1 MKFVRYQTDAGPAY
15 GSLEENGA
23 VRAVS
28 GDIFGEFDVGRRA
41 ADMDDLKILAPVDPT
56 KLIGVGGNYLAHLE
70 EGGEDA
76 FVPQFP
82 MVFQLPSTSVI
93 GPGDSIVIPDKAG
106 FTHAINDSNLQDE
119 PFSPVDYE
127 SELVAVIG
135 KPCHR
140 INPDEALDY
149 VLGYSCG
156 NDVSA
161 RPLQLAEMATG
172 VLMLGKGLETF
183 KPLGPVIATDL
194 DPTNLR
200 LRGRHN
206 GVVTQDTNTSDLLF
220 SVASLVTYLA
230 QAIRLEPGDCIYTGT
245 PSGGGSLVP
254 GDTIE
259 VELEGIG
266 VLSNPVVA
274 G

>member
-1 MKFVRYQTDAGPAY
+1 MKIIRFETEAGTVH
-15 GSLEENGA
+15 GSLEAGA
-23 VRAVS
+23 EVRAIS
-28 GDIFGEFDVGRRA
+28 GDIFGDFDVEGRV
-41 ADMDDLKILAPVDPT
+41 ADVDDLNLLAPVDPP
-56 KLIGVGGNYLAHLE
+56 KLIGVGGNYLEHLH
-70 EGGEDA
+70 EGGEDV

-93 GPGDSIVIPDKAG
+93 GPGDPIVIPSKAD
-106 FTHAINDSNLQDE
+106 FRHAVNDPNLQDE

-140 INPDEALDY
+140 IDPDEALDY

-172 VLMLGKGLETF
+172 VLMLGKGLQTF

-206 GVVTQDTNTSDLLF
+206 GTVTQDTSTSDLLF

-259 VELEGIG
+259 VEIDGIG
-266 VLSNPVVA
+266 VLSNPVTA

>member
-1 MKFVRYQTDAGPAY
+1 MKFVRYRSDAGPAY
-15 GSLEENGA
+15 GSLDGSGA
-23 VRAVS
+23 VNAVS
-28 GDIFGEFDVGRRA
+28 GDIFGDFDVGERV
-41 ADMDDLKILAPVDPT
+41 ADADDLKILAPVDPR

-93 GPGDSIVIPDKAG
+93 GPGDAIVIPDKSG
-106 FTHAINDSNLQDE
+106 FTHAVNNPELQNE

-135 KPCHR
+135 KQCHR
-140 INPDEALDY
+140 IDLDEALDY
-149 VLGYSCG
+149 VLGYTCG

-172 VLMLGKGLETF
+172 LLMLGKGLETF

-194 DPTNLR
+194 DPATLR

-206 GVVTQDTNTSDLLF
+206 GVVTQDTSTSDLLF

-230 QAIRLEPGDCIYTGT
+230 QVIRLEPGDCIYTGT
-245 PSGGGSLVP
+245 PSGGGSLEP

-259 VELEGIG
+259 VEIDGIG

>member
-1 MKFVRYQTDAGPAY
+1 MKFVRYQTDSGPSY
-15 GSLEENGA
+15 GSLEESGA
-23 VRAVS
+23 VNAIS
-28 GDIFGEFDVGRRA
+28 GDIFGDFDVGGRV
-41 ADMDDLKILAPVDPT
+41 ADSDDLKFLAPVDPP

-70 EGGEDA
+70 EGGEDV

-93 GPGDSIVIPDKAG
+93 GPGDDIVIPDKAG
-106 FTHAINDSNLQDE
+106 FTHAVNNPELQDA

-140 INPDEALDY
+140 IDPDRALDY

-161 RPLQLAEMATG
+161 RPLQVAEMATG

-194 DPTNLR
+194 DPTDLR

-220 SVASLVTYLA
+220 SVASLVAYLA

-245 PSGGGSLVP
+245 PSGGGSLEP
-254 GDTIE
+254 GDTIA
-259 VELEGIG
+259 VEIDGIG

>member
-1 MKFVRYQTDAGPAY
+1 MKIVRYQTDSGPAY
-15 GSLEENGA
+15 GSLDEDGA
-23 VRAVS
+23 VYAIS
-28 GDIFGEFDVGRRA
+28 GDILGDFDVGGRV
-41 ADMDDLKILAPVDPT
+41 ADIDDLKILAPVDPP
-56 KLIGVGGNYLAHLE
+56 KLIGVGGNYLEHLH
-70 EGGEDA
+70 EGGDDV
-76 FVPQFP
+76 FVPKFP

-93 GPGDSIVIPDKAG
+93 GPGDSIVIPNKAS
-106 FTHAINDSNLQDE
+106 FTHAVNDPDLQDE

-127 SELVAVIG
+127 SELVVVIG

-140 INPDEALDY
+140 IDSDEALDY

-161 RPLQLAEMATG
+161 RPLQVAEMATG

-194 DPTNLR
+194 DPADLR

-206 GVVTQDTNTSDLLF
+206 GVVRQDTSTSDLLF

-259 VELEGIG
+259 VEIDGIG

>member
-1 MKFVRYQTDAGPAY
+1 MKFVRYASDVGSCL
-15 GSLEENGA
+15 GSLGEDGSVFA
-23 VRAVS
+23 IS
-28 GDIFGEFDVGRRA
+28 GDIFGDFDVGGRV
-41 ADMDDLKILAPVDPT
+41 ADVNELKLLAPVDPP
-56 KLIGVGGNYLAHLE
+56 KLIGVGGNYLEHLH
-70 EGGEDA
+70 EGGEDV

-93 GPGDSIVIPDKAG
+93 GPGDSIVIPKKAS
-106 FTHAINDSNLQDE
+106 FTHAVNDPNLQDE
-119 PFSPVDYE
+119 PFTPIDYE
-127 SELVAVIG
+127 AELVVVIG
-135 KPCHR
+135 KACHR
-140 INPDEALDY
+140 IDPDDALDY

-194 DPTNLR
+194 DPTDLR

-206 GVVTQDTNTSDLLF
+206 GVVTQDTSTSDLLF
-220 SVASLVTYLA
+220 GVASLVTYLA

-245 PSGGGSLVP
+245 PSGGGSLEP

-259 VELEGIG
+259 VEIDGIG

>member
-1 MKFVRYQTDAGPAY
+1 MKIVRYASKAGPAH
-15 GSLEENGA
+15 GSLDENGSVYA
-23 VRAVS
+23 IS
-28 GDIFGEFDVGRRA
+28 GDIFGDVDIGGRV
-41 ADMDDLKILAPVDPT
+41 ADADDLTLLAPVDPP

-70 EGGEDA
+70 EGGDDA

-106 FTHAINDSNLQDE
+106 FTHAVNNRELQDE

-140 INPDEALDY
+140 IGPDEALDY

-206 GVVTQDTNTSDLLF
+206 GVVTQDTSTSDLLF

-245 PSGGGSLVP
+245 PSGGGFLVP

-259 VELEGIG
+259 VEIDGIG

>member
-1 MKFVRYQTDAGPAY
+1 MKFVRYQTDAGSAY
-15 GSLEENGA
+15 GSLDESGA
-23 VRAVS
+23 VHAVS
-28 GDIFGEFDVGRRA
+28 GDIFGDFDVGGRV
-41 ADMDDLKILAPVDPT
+41 ADVDDLKLLAPVDPP

-93 GPGDSIVIPDKAG
+93 GPGDSIVIPDKSV
-106 FTHAINDSNLQDE
+106 FRHAINDPDLKNE
-119 PFSPVDYE
+119 PFTPVDYE

-140 INPDEALDY
+140 INPAEALDY

-194 DPTNLR
+194 DPTALR

-259 VELEGIG
+259 VEIDGIG

>member
-1 MKFVRYQTDAGPAY
+1 MKFMRYQADAGPAY
-15 GSLEENGA
+15 GSLEESGA
-23 VRAVS
+23 VHAIS
-28 GDIFGEFDVGRRA
+28 GDIFGDFDVGGRV
-41 ADMDDLKILAPVDPT
+41 ADADDLKILAPIDPT

-93 GPGDSIVIPDKAG
+93 GPGDPIVIPDKAG
-106 FTHAINDSNLQDE
+106 FTHAVNDPNLQDE

-140 INPDEALDY
+140 IDPDEALDY

-194 DPTNLR
+194 DPTDLR

-206 GVVTQDTNTSDLLF
+206 GVVTQDTSTSDLLF

-245 PSGGGSLVP
+245 PSGGGSLEP

-259 VELEGIG
+259 VEIDSIG

>member
-1 MKFVRYQTDAGPAY
+1 MKFVRYQTDAGAAY

-23 VRAVS
+23 VHAVS
-28 GDIFGEFDVGRRA
+28 GDIFGDFDVGGRV
-41 ADMDDLKILAPVDPT
+41 ADVDDLKLLAPVDPP

-93 GPGDSIVIPDKAG
+93 GPGDSIVIPDKSV
-106 FTHAINDSNLQDE
+106 FQHAINDPDLKNE
-119 PFSPVDYE
+119 PFTPVDYE
-127 SELVAVIG
+127 SELVVVIG

-140 INPDEALDY
+140 IDPDEALDY

-206 GVVTQDTNTSDLLF
+206 GVVTQDTSTSDLLF

-245 PSGGGSLVP
+245 PSGGGSLQP

-259 VELEGIG
+259 VEIDGIG

>member
-1 MKFVRYQTDAGPAY
+1 MKIVRYASNAGPAH
-15 GSLEENGA
+15 GSLDENGSVYA
-23 VRAVS
+23 IR
-28 GDIFGEFDVGRRA
+28 GDIFGDFDVGGRV
-41 ADMDDLKILAPVDPT
+41 ADADDLKLLAPVEPP

-70 EGGEDA
+70 EGGDDA

-93 GPGDSIVIPDKAG
+93 GPGDSIVIPNKAG
-106 FTHAINDSNLQDE
+106 FTHAVNNRELQDE

-135 KPCHR
+135 KSCHR
-140 INPDEALDY
+140 IGPDEALDY

-161 RPLQLAEMATG
+161 RPLQMAEMATG

-194 DPTNLR
+194 DPTDLR

-206 GVVTQDTNTSDLLF
+206 GVVTQDTSTADLLF

-245 PSGGGSLVP
+245 PSGGGFLVP

-259 VELEGIG
+259 VEIDGIG